1 MGRSLKEALLGQYAA
16 LQEAGLAP
24 TEVPQED
31 ETPLVVVESAPRGR
45 ATRPRRESVDRYLEA
60 DDLDAN
66 GRFDRESRRA
76 PRREHRGEELGRERR
91 RPGGGSFS
99 GAGGGAR
106 GRGRG
111 KPGEFEPEFAAPATG
126 VNAGTDRPLGPRGPR
141 PAGPMGPRPA
151 RPGMGAPRMGMGG
164 PPGVGGPG
172 RPPSRTNMLQQRA
185 DQRRRDED
193 DIVEMRQLLAEYS
206 GQEIDDQ
213 FMEAFSR
220 GLAEETGA
228 LPPPRIVV
236 EAIKESKS
244 AEPRRIA
251 DAVRAY
257 YRRPRQ
263 RSPMSPPPQQP
274 EPAVSAPA

>member
-60 DDLDAN
+60 DDLDPN
-66 GRFDRESRRA
+66 GQFDRDRRTGA
-76 PRREHRGEELGRERR
+76 PRREHRGEELGRDDRR
-91 RPGGGSFS
+91 RPAAPG
-99 GAGGGAR
+99 GAGPGGTR
-106 GRGRG
+106 PRSGR
-111 KPGEFEPEFAAPATG
+111 PGEFEPEFARADAL
-126 VNAGTDRPLGPRGPR
+126 VDQWRSAAGPRGPR

-151 RPGMGAPRMGMGG
+151 RPGMGAPRPGG
-164 PPGVGGPG
+164 PPMGGPG
-172 RPPSRTNMLQQRA
+172 RPAKPHLMLQQRA
-185 DQRRRDED
+185 EQRRRDED
-193 DIVEMRQLLAEYS
+193 DIVEMRRLLAEFS
-206 GQEIDDQ
+206 GQEVDDQ

-236 EAIKESKS
+236 DAIKESQERRAAQDRRRRAS
-244 AEPRRIA
+244 ALSPA
-251 DAVRAY
+251 AAT
-257 YRRPRQ
+257 RP
-263 RSPMSPPPQQP
+263 PMSGPPPQQP
-274 EPAVSAPA
+274 SKQPPGR